1 METTMKKLCIIL
13 FALAFALNCYAA
25 DVKISDLTEV
35 TSPTTSTAVLP
46 VVDAGATKKVT
57 IDNIL
62 KRGSLTQAYDAELT
76 AIAGLTSAA
85 NTIPYFTGSGTA
97 GLIASSANMV
107 SLLESADYAAAR
119 TNLGL
124 AIGTNIQAY
133 NADLA
138 TLAVGGSANCLWGEK
153 SDSSGIECKSTI
165 SVVIDD
171 SAAQFKSATASKGT
185 RKLVQ
190 SSIDNGIL
198 LTDTPVITGNV
209 TWTNISQGAGTYTR
223 VFEEALNVFTVKQEF
238 DATAGLQVGSTGVLI
253 TSDNDGAITFLGASG
268 GYDEDLTLNLDDTE
282 NTAVVSSSTG
292 VTKLSSAAIA
302 WSGPVIAPEVLI
314 DCAGSADPYAY
325 CTSANASTL
334 TAPQVNRTI
343 INSYGRAEA
352 QTVTLPTAAAGMT
365 FIVIVGTQ
373 HNSKFEI
380 AKGASD
386 LYLEVSGAPHGVAA
400 FSETN
405 EVVGSRAS
413 CATFQTG
420 AATWSWIC
428 GGISGTWDHTDL

>member
-1 METTMKKLCIIL
+1 MT
-13 FALAFALNCYAA
+13 
-25 DVKISDLTEV
+25 VW
-35 TSPTTSTAVLP
+35 
-46 VVDAGATKKVT
+46 AGPKVSR
-57 IDNIL
+57 NGGGQPL
-62 KRGSLTQAYDAELT
+62 DAELT
-76 AIAGLTSAA
+76 ALAGLTFADKSIIQLTGASAA
-85 NTIPYFTGSGTA
+85 SVLTCA
-97 GLIASSANMV
+97 SANQLIGV
-107 SLLESADYAAAR
+107 NAANDA
-119 TNLGL
+119 L
-124 AIGTNIQAY
+124 
-133 NADLA
+133 
-138 TLAVGGSANCLWGEK
+138 
-153 SDSSGIECKSTI
+153 ECKSTI
-165 SVVIDD
+165 NVTIDD
-171 SAAQFKSATASKGT
+171 SAAQFTSATASKGK

-268 GYDEDLTLNLDDTE
+268 GYDEDLTINLDDTE

-405 EVVGSRAS
+405 QVVGSRAS